1 MNALVCAAFA
11 PACEDNDVSET
22 QQENRAVDVKEFD
35 VRTHRLPGHLLR
47 GKMRLL
53 KPYTETQ
60 PDARAIYRRA
70 ARNNNRSFEPN
81 YKVPYEFLRRHFFHE
96 KLLS

>member
-22 QQENRAVDVKEFD
+22 QQEDRAVAVKEFD
-35 VRTHRLPGHLLR
+35 VRKHRLPRHLLR
-47 GKMRLL
+47 GKMHLL

-60 PDARAIYRRA
+60 PDALAIYRRA
-70 ARNNNRSFEPN
+70 ARNNNRRFEGN
-81 YKVPYEFLRRHFFHE
+81 YTVPFEFLRRHFFYE